1 MKTRGFVTIATGSEK
16 YYKLAQQLLM
26 SYRKYA
32 VDRLPFALI
41 CDREN
46 AYTQDFDDVVVV
58 SDVHKSYLDKLQL
71 HRWSP
76 YDETI
81 FVDADSL
88 FLSDPAGLW
97 EDFETEGDV
106 SCYGWRFPLHSNRGW
121 YYVDGCGVYKD
132 GIEYEISLHGGVYF
146 LRKGEVCNAVFNK
159 ALELAKDYHKYAFA
173 DFSDPADEP
182 VLALSMAIHKIYPC
196 QKAPRVVFYPGVR
209 NKLKVRASGKLYL
222 DEKICKSEIMHF
234 ATPNTER
241 FLYAYLNH
249 LINTQNNSLASKVFN
264 YTKIRIM
271 TAPKEIRAML
281 RHGMGA
287 CLRKVLPH
295 SYVEKLKKNLL
306 GK

>member
-1 MKTRGFVTIATGSEK
+1 MKTRGYVTIATGSEK
-16 YYKLAQQLLM
+16 YFKLANQLLK
-26 SYRKYA
+26 SYRKCA
-32 VDRLPFALI
+32 VNRLPFALI

-46 AYTQDFDDVVVV
+46 VYTQDFDDVVVV

-71 HRWSP
+71 HRWTP

-88 FLSDPAGLW
+88 FLADPAGLW

-106 SCYGWRFPLHSNRGW
+106 SCYGWCFPLHSNRGW
-121 YYVDGCGVYKD
+121 YYVDGCGAYKD
-132 GIEYEISLHGGVYF
+132 KIDYEISLHGGIYF
-146 LRKGEVCNAVFNK
+146 LRKGEICNAVFNK
-159 ALELAKDYHKYAFA
+159 ALELAEYYHEFAFA
-173 DFSDPADEP
+173 DFSDPADEL

-196 QKAPRVVFYPGVR
+196 QKAPRVVFYPGMR
-209 NKLKVRASGKLYL
+209 NRLKVHVSGKLYL
-222 DEKICKSEIMHF
+222 DNEICKTEIIHF

-249 LINTQNNSLASKVFN
+249 LINTQNNSFVNKIYS
-264 YTKIRIM
+264 YTKIRIK

-281 RHGMGA
+281 RHSIGA
-287 CLRKVLPH
+287 CLRKVLP
-295 SYVEKLKKNLL
+295 SSLVAKLKKTLL